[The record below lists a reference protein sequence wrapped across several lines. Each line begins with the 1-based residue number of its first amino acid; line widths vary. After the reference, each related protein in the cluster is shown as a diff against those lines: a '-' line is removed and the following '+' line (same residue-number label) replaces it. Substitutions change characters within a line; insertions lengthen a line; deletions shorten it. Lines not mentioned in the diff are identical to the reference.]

1 MKGKFL
7 FSLVAMALVLAVQGW
22 WAPEVGAQS
31 MTMSLEGEVKLQ
43 PNDPDATSYYPV
55 MDDNDNLCAL
65 IKVTV
70 TNKLKNPLAME
81 TGGLSVEKR
90 EEQLSGEIWFW
101 VPYQVKNLQFR
112 CQDYKTMSPIPV
124 RLEKGKVYRLTLR
137 TDAQVE
143 TVTNASVNF
152 GFLKIQVLP
161 EDAVGAFVSVG
172 RTENYE
178 VEAKYTEEGGLYTS
192 SLPLD
197 YGEYFYKIEH
207 EHYETLE
214 GRVQLTATTPKQ
226 TVTLRPAYGV
236 LKITSEPSG
245 AVVAIDGKRV
255 GTTPWTSAKL
265 ARGTVQMRLQSPQYA
280 LYEETVQVLG
290 NGQVQ
295 SHHCKLVPQFGTITC
310 RSEMADA
317 EIWVDQEYKGVG
329 SWTGTLSSQAPHV
342 LEARKSGHQSQS
354 ISFTVANGEKKTEV
368 VGAPVPMYGTLVLS
382 STPAGCLVTM
392 DGSALGE
399 TPLVQQVLVGTHSI
413 ELKKDGYQG
422 QSFEVTIEHNQRL
435 DEKRTMEKS
444 AVVAPSSGQS
454 APSKG
459 KTNFTEDYG
468 IEMVFVEGGTF
479 QMGATSEQGSDAE
492 ADEKP
497 VHSVTLSD
505 FYMGKYE
512 VTQAQWKAVMGKN
525 PSHFTG
531 DDNLP
536 VERVSWEDVQEF
548 IQKLNTL
555 TGKTYRL
562 PTEAEWEYAARGG
575 KKSQGYK
582 YAGSNT
588 VRGVAWYGE
597 NSGNQTHPVGQK
609 QPNEL
614 GLYDMSGNVWEWCQ
628 DRYGYYRSSSQTNP
642 IGPTSGSY
650 RVLRGGSWN
659 NFAISFRV
667 SNRNKK
673 SPDYRDSNFGFRLIL
688 Q

>member
-1 MKGKFL
+1 MWVC
-7 FSLVAMALVLAVQGW
+7 LVVMLGLQ
-22 WAPEVGAQS
+22 VGFGSDIVAQS
-31 MTMSLEGEVKLQ
+31 MTMTLDGEVVLQ
-43 PNDPDATSYYPV
+43 PQDMDAMSYSPV
-55 MDDNDNLCAL
+55 RDANDNLCAL
-65 IKVTV
+65 LKVTV
-70 TNKLKNPLAME
+70 TNKLKNPLVLE
-81 TGGLSVEKR
+81 TGGLAVEKR
-90 EEQLSGEIWFW
+90 EGRVNGEIWFW

-137 TDAQVE
+137 TDAQVKSFTDVIE
-143 TVTNASVNF
+143 NF
-152 GFLKIQVLP
+152 NFLKIQVLP
-161 EDAVGAFVSVG
+161 EEVVGAFVSVG
-172 RTENYE
+172 RTQNYE
-178 VEAKYTEEGGLYTS
+178 VEAKYTQEGGLYTS

-207 EHYETLE
+207 EHYETQE

-236 LKITSEPSG
+236 LKITSEPIG

-255 GTTPWTSAKL
+255 GTTPWTSDKL

-382 STPAGCLVTM
+382 TTPADVRVSI
-392 DGSALGE
+392 DGEKKGE
-399 TPLVQQVLVGTHSI
+399 TPLVQRLLVGTHTVV
-413 ELKKDGYQG
+413 LKKEGYEDL
-422 QSFEVTIEHNQRL
+422 SFEVTVAHNQRL
-435 DEKRTMEKS
+435 EEKRTLAKRQL
-444 AVVAPSSGQS
+444 A
-454 APSKG
+454 SKQAG
-459 KTNFTEDYG
+459 PKGSTAADFG
-468 IEMVFVEGGTF
+468 IEIVFVEGGTF
-479 QMGATSEQGSDAE
+479 QMGATSEQGPGAG

-505 FYMGKYE
+505 FYIGKYE

-525 PSHFTG
+525 PSNFTG
-531 DDNLP
+531 EDNLP

-582 YAGSNT
+582 YAGGNT
-588 VRGVAWYGE
+588 IEEVAWYNQ
-597 NSGNQTHPVGQK
+597 NSDHKTHPVGKK

-614 GLYDMSGNVWEWCQ
+614 GLYDMTGNVREWCQ
-628 DRYGYYRSSSQTNP
+628 DRYGDYTSFAQTNP
-642 IGPTSGSY
+642 TGPSSGSY
-650 RVLRGGSWN
+650 RVLRGGSWYRY
-659 NFAISFRV
+659 ARYCRV
-667 SNRNKK
+667 ASRNYIIP
-673 SPDYRDSNFGFRLIL
+673 SYRDNDLGFRLVL
-688 Q
+688 LP